1 MKGSPTMKRREERP
15 TPSEGTVVH
24 SKLVLIVGIIG
35 AAFFG
40 FCAVASFLSEGIGFE
55 PVIFIAF
62 TVMCA
67 ALIVAYL
74 NQKITYNPDGFVA
87 SSFFGTKR
95 SYSYRD
101 VTEFSDDG
109 KNLKLFVGKRKITL
123 DESFVGR
130 KEFISFVRKQ
140 YQKYNNG
147 EALPKALTNPRDLFN
162 GKIADSGSMLFAYI
176 MMLAL
181 CLAGVILVLVIMKP
195 YSAEVLEYKNLRFD
209 YCAIDDKALQL
220 YVQGDDMP
228 YEVPEYLKTMAK
240 SEELISVYRNGES
253 FYVGYKAYPDADDPY
268 YRAVT
273 IEGSDGTVYLSLD
286 ESNEYQK
293 KNKAQIMMLFGG
305 FLLFWLV
312 YVIASIYVGRN
323 AEKFS
328 LRFLSLFFKK
338 SYILVSKD
346 SKSKN

>member
-1 MKGSPTMKRREERP
+1 MKRREERP
-15 TPSEGTVVH
+15 APSEGIVAH
-24 SKLVLIVGIIG
+24 SKLVLIVGIVCT
-35 AAFFG
+35 AFFG
-40 FCAVASFLSEGIGFE
+40 FCAVASFMTE
-55 PVIFIAF
+55 AF
-62 TVMCA
+62 GLVPITFLAFAALGM
-67 ALIVAYL
+67 ALIVSYV
-74 NQKITYNPDGFVA
+74 NQKITYNPDGFVVT
-87 SSFFGTKR
+87 SFFGKKQ

-101 VTEFSDDG
+101 VTAFLNDG
-109 KNLKLFVGKRKITL
+109 KNLKLYIGKKKITL
-123 DESFVGR
+123 DESFVGKR
-130 KEFISFVRKQ
+130 DFISFVQKQ
-140 YQKYNNG
+140 YSKYNNG
-147 EALPKALTNPRDLFN
+147 KALPKALTNPRDLFN

-273 IEGSDGTVYLSLD
+273 IEGSDGTIYLSLD

>member
-1 MKGSPTMKRREERP
+1 MKRREERP
-15 TPSEGTVVH
+15 APSEGIVAH
-24 SKLVLIVGIIG
+24 SKLVLIVGIVCT
-35 AAFFG
+35 AFFG
-40 FCAVASFLSEGIGFE
+40 FCAVASFMTE
-55 PVIFIAF
+55 AF
-62 TVMCA
+62 GLVPITFLAFAALGV
-67 ALIVAYL
+67 ALIVSYV
-74 NQKITYNPDGFVA
+74 NQKITYNPDGFVVT
-87 SSFFGTKR
+87 SFFGKKQ

-101 VTEFSDDG
+101 VTAFLNDG
-109 KNLKLFVGKRKITL
+109 KNLKLYIGKKKITL
-123 DESFVGR
+123 DESFVGKR
-130 KEFISFVRKQ
+130 DFISFVQKQ
-140 YQKYNNG
+140 YSKYNNG
-147 EALPKALTNPRDLFN
+147 KALPKALTNPRDLFN

-240 SEELISVYRNGES
+240 SEELISAYRNGES

-268 YRAVT
+268 YCAAT

-305 FLLFWLV
+305 FLLFWPV

>member
-1 MKGSPTMKRREERP
+1 MKRREERP
-15 TPSEGTVVH
+15 APSEGIVAH
-24 SKLVLIVGIIG
+24 SKLVLIVGIVCT
-35 AAFFG
+35 AFFG
-40 FCAVASFLSEGIGFE
+40 FCAVASFMTE
-55 PVIFIAF
+55 AF
-62 TVMCA
+62 GLVPITFLAFAALGM
-67 ALIVAYL
+67 ALIVSYV
-74 NQKITYNPDGFVA
+74 NQKITYNPDGFVVT
-87 SSFFGTKR
+87 SFFGKKQ

-101 VTEFSDDG
+101 VTAFLNDG
-109 KNLKLFVGKRKITL
+109 KNLKLYIGKKKITL
-123 DESFVGR
+123 DESFVGKR
-130 KEFISFVRKQ
+130 DFISFVQKQ
-140 YQKYNNG
+140 YSKYNNG
-147 EALPKALTNPRDLFN
+147 EALPQNQAGSRDIFKGN
-162 GKIADSGSMLFAYI
+162 IADSN
-176 MMLAL
+176 
-181 CLAGVILVLVIMKP
+181 GVIFGYVLGFVFIVGLTIFASVIAKP
-195 YSAEVLEYKNLRFD
+195 FSADELEYKELRFD

-228 YEVPEYLKTMAK
+228 YEVPEYEKTMARF
-240 SEELISVYRNGES
+240 EEFTSAYRDGKA

-268 YRAVT
+268 YCAAT

-312 YVIASIYVGRN
+312 HVIASIYVGRN

>member
-1 MKGSPTMKRREERP
+1 MKRREERP
-15 TPSEGTVVH
+15 TPSEGIVAH
-24 SKLVLIVGIIG
+24 SKLVLIVGIVCT
-35 AAFFG
+35 AFFG
-40 FCAVASFLSEGIGFE
+40 FCAVASFMTEAFGLV
-55 PVIFIAF
+55 PVTFLAF
-62 TVMCA
+62 AALGV
-67 ALIVAYL
+67 ALIVSYV
-74 NQKITYNPDGFVA
+74 NQKITYNPDGFVVTG
-87 SSFFGTKR
+87 FFGKKQ

-101 VTEFSDDG
+101 VTGFFDDG
-109 KNLKLFVGKRKITL
+109 KNLKLYIGKKKITL
-123 DESFVGR
+123 DESFVGKR
-130 KEFISFVRKQ
+130 DFISFVQKQ
-140 YQKYNNG
+140 YRKYNNG
-147 EALPKALTNPRDLFN
+147 EALPQNQAGSRDLFN
-162 GKIADSGSMLFAYI
+162 GKIADSGGMIFAYI

-181 CLAGVILVLVIMKP
+181 CLAGVILVLVTMKP

-323 AEKFS
+323 AENFS

>member
-1 MKGSPTMKRREERP
+1 MKRKEEIHA
-15 TPSEGTVVH
+15 PSEGAVVH

-35 AAFFG
+35 TLFFG
-40 FCAVASFLSEGIGFE
+40 FCAVAAFLSEGFGYVA
-55 PVIFIAF
+55 VIFIAF

-74 NQKITYNPDGFVA
+74 NQKITYNPDDFVVTG
-87 SSFFGTKR
+87 FFGKKR

-101 VTEFSDDG
+101 ATAFLNDG
-109 KNLKLFVGKRKITL
+109 KNIKLFIGKRKITL

-130 KEFISFVRKQ
+130 KEFINFVRRQ
-140 YQKYNNG
+140 YRKYNND
-147 EALPKALTNPRDLFN
+147 EALPQKRAGAHDIFKGN
-162 GKIADSGSMLFAYI
+162 IADSN
-176 MMLAL
+176 
-181 CLAGVILVLVIMKP
+181 GVIFGYVLGFVFIVGLTIFASVIAKP
-195 YSAEVLEYKNLRFD
+195 FSADELEYKELRFD
-209 YCAIDDKALQL
+209 SCAVEDKTLSL
-220 YVQGDDMP
+220 HINGDDMP
-228 YEVPEYLKTMAK
+228 YEVPEYEKTMARF
-240 SEELISVYRNGES
+240 EEFTSAYRDGKA

-268 YRAVT
+268 YCAAT

-305 FLLFWLV
+305 ILLFWIFWS
-312 YVIASIYVGRN
+312 IATVYVGRN

-328 LRFLSLFFKK
+328 LRFLRLFFKK

-346 SKSKN
+346 GKNEN

>member
-1 MKGSPTMKRREERP
+1 MKRREERHA
-15 TPSEGTVVH
+15 PSEGIVAH

-35 AAFFG
+35 TLFFG
-40 FCAVASFLSEGIGFE
+40 FCTVASFLSEGIGFE

-74 NQKITYNPDGFVA
+74 NQKITYNPDGFVVA
-87 SSFFGTKR
+87 SFFGKKQ

-101 VTEFSDDG
+101 ATAFLNDG

-130 KEFISFVRKQ
+130 KEFINFVRKQ
-140 YQKYNNG
+140 YRKYNNG
-147 EALPKALTNPRDLFN
+147 EALPQNQAGSRDIFKGN
-162 GKIADSGSMLFAYI
+162 IADSNGFIFGYVLGFVFIVGLTIFAS
-176 MMLAL
+176 
-181 CLAGVILVLVIMKP
+181 VIVKP
-195 YSAEVLEYKNLRFD
+195 FSADELEYKELRFD
-209 YCAIDDKALQL
+209 YCAVEDKTLSL
-220 YVQGDDMP
+220 HINGDDMP
-228 YEVPEYLKTMAK
+228 YEVFEYEKTMARF
-240 SEELISVYRNGES
+240 EEFTSAYRDGKA

-268 YRAVT
+268 YCAAT

-305 FLLFWLV
+305 ILLFWIFWS
-312 YVIASIYVGRN
+312 IATVYVGRN

>member
-1 MKGSPTMKRREERP
+1 MKRKEERP
-15 TPSEGTVVH
+15 APSEGTVVH

-35 AAFFG
+35 TLFFG

-74 NQKITYNPDGFVA
+74 NQKITYNPDGFVVTG
-87 SSFFGTKR
+87 FFGTKR

-109 KNLKLFVGKRKITL
+109 KNIKLFIGKRKILL
-123 DESFVGR
+123 DESFIGR
-130 KEFISFVRKQ
+130 REFLSFLRKQ
-140 YQKYNNG
+140 YRKYNND
-147 EALPKALTNPRDLFN
+147 EALPQKRAGAHDLFN
-162 GKIADSGSMLFAYI
+162 GNIADSGGMIFAHI
-176 MMLAL
+176 MFIVLLVA
-181 CLAGVILVLVIMKP
+181 AEIFVLVTMKP
-195 YSAEVLEYKNLRFD
+195 YSAEELEYKNLCFD
-209 YCAIDDKALQL
+209 SCVVEDKTLSL
-220 YVQGDDMP
+220 HINGDGMP
-228 YEVPEYLKTMAK
+228 YEVPEYKKTMARAD
-240 SEELISVYRNGES
+240 ELISAYRNGKS
-253 FYVGYKAYPDADDPY
+253 FYVGYEAYPDADEPY
-268 YRAVT
+268 YRAVI

-305 FLLFWLV
+305 ILLFWLV

-328 LRFLSLFFKK
+328 LRFLSMFFKR

-346 SKSKN
+346 GKNEN

>member
-1 MKGSPTMKRREERP
+1 MKRREERP
-15 TPSEGTVVH
+15 APSEGIVAH
-24 SKLVLIVGIIG
+24 SKLVLIVGIVCT
-35 AAFFG
+35 AFFG
-40 FCAVASFLSEGIGFE
+40 FCAVASFMTE
-55 PVIFIAF
+55 AF
-62 TVMCA
+62 GLVPITFLAFAALGV
-67 ALIVAYL
+67 ALIVSYV
-74 NQKITYNPDGFVA
+74 NQKITYNPDGFVVT
-87 SSFFGTKR
+87 SFFGKKQ

-101 VTEFSDDG
+101 VTAFLNDG
-109 KNLKLFVGKRKITL
+109 KNLKLYIGKKKITL
-123 DESFVGR
+123 DESFVGKR
-130 KEFISFVRKQ
+130 DFISFVQKQ
-140 YQKYNNG
+140 YSKYNNG

-228 YEVPEYLKTMAK
+228 YEVPEYEKTMAK
-240 SEELISVYRNGES
+240 SEELISAYRNGES
-253 FYVGYKAYPDADDPY
+253 FYVGYEAFPDADDPY

-305 FLLFWLV
+305 LLLFWIFWS
-312 YVIASIYVGRN
+312 IAAVYVGRN

>member
-1 MKGSPTMKRREERP
+1 MKRKEESHA
-15 TPSEGTVVH
+15 PSEGTVVH

-40 FCAVASFLSEGIGFE
+40 FCAVAAFLSEGFGYVA
-55 PVIFIAF
+55 VILAAF
-62 TVMCA
+62 AIMSA
-67 ALIVAYL
+67 SLIVAYI
-74 NQKITYNPDGFVA
+74 NQKISYNPDGFVVTG
-87 SSFFGTKR
+87 FFGKKQ

-101 VTEFSDDG
+101 ATAFLNDG

-130 KEFISFVRKQ
+130 KEFINFVRKQ
-140 YQKYNNG
+140 YRKYNNG
-147 EALPKALTNPRDLFN
+147 EALPQNQAGSRDIFKGN
-162 GKIADSGSMLFAYI
+162 IADSGGMIFAYI
-176 MMLAL
+176 MLIVLLVA
-181 CLAGVILVLVIMKP
+181 AAIFVLVIMKP
-195 YSAEVLEYKNLRFD
+195 FSADELEYKEIRFD
-209 YCAIDDKALQL
+209 YCAVEDKTLSL
-220 YVQGDDMP
+220 HINGDDMP
-228 YEVPEYLKTMAK
+228 YEVPEYEKTMARF
-240 SEELISVYRNGES
+240 EEFISAYRDGEA
-253 FYVGYKAYPDADDPY
+253 FYVGYEAYPDADEPY
-268 YRAVT
+268 YCAAT

>member
-1 MKGSPTMKRREERP
+1 MKRREERP
-15 TPSEGTVVH
+15 APSEGIVAH
-24 SKLVLIVGIIG
+24 SKLVLIVGIVCT
-35 AAFFG
+35 AFFG
-40 FCAVASFLSEGIGFE
+40 FCAVASFMTE
-55 PVIFIAF
+55 AF
-62 TVMCA
+62 GLVPITFLAFAALGM
-67 ALIVAYL
+67 ALIVSYV
-74 NQKITYNPDGFVA
+74 NQKITYNPDGFVVT
-87 SSFFGTKR
+87 SFFGKKQ

-101 VTEFSDDG
+101 VTAFLNDG
-109 KNLKLFVGKRKITL
+109 KNLKLYIGKKKITL
-123 DESFVGR
+123 DESFVGKR
-130 KEFISFVRKQ
+130 DFISFVQKQ
-140 YQKYNNG
+140 YSKYNNG
-147 EALPKALTNPRDLFN
+147 EALPQNQAGSRDIFKGN
-162 GKIADSGSMLFAYI
+162 IADSGSMLFAYI

-253 FYVGYKAYPDADDPY
+253 FYVGYEAFPDADDPY

-305 FLLFWLV
+305 LLLFWIFWS
-312 YVIASIYVGRN
+312 IAAVYVGRN